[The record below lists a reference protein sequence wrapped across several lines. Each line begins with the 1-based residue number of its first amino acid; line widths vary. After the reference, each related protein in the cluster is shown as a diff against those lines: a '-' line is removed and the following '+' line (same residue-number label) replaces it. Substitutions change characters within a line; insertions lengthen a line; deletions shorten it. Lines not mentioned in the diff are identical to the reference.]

1 MKELYR
7 FVSTSKHSGEFL
19 ISLIS
24 VEMIDSTKTAEP
36 IELPLRVI
44 HLGGPRNHVLDV
56 RCDAACCQI
65 WIRCC

>member
-1 MKELYR
+1 
-7 FVSTSKHSGEFL
+7 
-19 ISLIS
+19 
-24 VEMIDSTKTAEP
+24 MIDSTKTAEP

-65 WIRCC
+65 WIRCCC